1 MKKLLL
7 MATTIV
13 AALTINAQTYDL
25 TAMDIAEADIN
36 VVNGTITND
45 AAKAYFVVKNTAGE
59 TVEMSIKQ
67 LPNIKFSYKN
77 SAEKTAFKVYYNAE
91 GKSGNGKIQMDG
103 NQRDVTI
110 SGLSVGTIVTL
121 TVCSK
126 GDTGAQFADSD
137 KGTAFTGCVAVDAN
151 ATGIGTALPGKTKEA
166 GATYDIK
173 VQAIANTITI
183 RETAGGYVLKAIKVG
198 VESGVENL
206 TEDARTQTRKEIIN
220 GQLYIIRDGVYY
232 NALGAEVRK

>member
-198 VESGVENL
+198 VKSGVENL
-206 TEDARTQTRKEIIN
+206 AEDARTQTRKEIIN

>member
-7 MATTIV
+7 MATTLV

-25 TAMDIAEADIN
+25 TAMDIAEADIT

-45 AAKAYFVVKNTAGE
+45 AANAYFVVKNTADE

-77 SAEKTAFKVYYNAE
+77 SAEKTAFKVYYNEE
-91 GKSGNGKIQMDG
+91 GKSGNGKIQLDG

-110 SGLSVGTIVTL
+110 SGLTVGDYVTL

-126 GDTGAQFADSD
+126 GDTGAQFADNA
-137 KGTAFTGCVAVDAN
+137 KGTAFTGCVAADPTA
-151 ATGIGTALPGKTKEA
+151 AGIGTALPGKTKEA
-166 GATYDIK
+166 GATYDIQ

-183 RETAGGYVLKAIKVG
+183 RETVGGYIIKAIKIG
-198 VESGVENL
+198 VKAGVENL
-206 TEDARTQTRKEIIN
+206 AEDAKAQSRKEIIN

-232 NALGAEVRK
+232 NALGAEVRR

>member
-7 MATTIV
+7 MATTLV

-25 TAMDIAEADIN
+25 TAMDIAEADIT

-67 LPNIKFSYKN
+67 IPNVKFSYKN
-77 SAEKTAFKVYYNAE
+77 SGVKTAFKVYYNAE
-91 GKSGNGKIQMDG
+91 GKSGNGKIQLDG

-110 SGLSVGTIVTL
+110 SGLNVGTVVTL

-126 GDTGAQFADSD
+126 GDNGAQFADSD
-137 KGTAFTGCVAVDAN
+137 KGTAFTGCVAVDPN
-151 ATGIGTALPGKTKEA
+151 AEGIGTALLGKTAEA
-166 GATYDIK
+166 GATYDIQVK
-173 VQAIANTITI
+173 AIANTITI
-183 RETAGGYVLKAIKVG
+183 RETANGYILKAIKIGVG
-198 VESGVENL
+198 AGVENL
-206 TEDARTQTRKEIIN
+206 AEDAKAQTRKEIIN

-232 NALGAEVRK
+232 NALGAEVRR